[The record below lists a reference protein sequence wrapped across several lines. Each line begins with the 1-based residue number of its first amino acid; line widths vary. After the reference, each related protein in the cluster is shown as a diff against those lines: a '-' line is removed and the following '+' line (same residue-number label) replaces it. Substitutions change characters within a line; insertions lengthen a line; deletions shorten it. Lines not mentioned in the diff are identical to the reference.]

1 MGRSRTF
8 PTAATCATPVEHAQV
23 GPIIDTSGLMP
34 AGPVESAMSGPTFAS
49 EQEEAMSDLERKKL
63 LVELE
68 AEFRRAGTA
77 LAVAQADFEKAYTSM
92 WEYINANTDGPH
104 RVLMFAPDVTMH

>member
-1 MGRSRTF
+1 LVDSTHR
-8 PTAATCATPVEHAQV
+8 
-23 GPIIDTSGLMP
+23 GPIFH
-34 AGPVESAMSGPTFAS
+34 AN
-49 EQEEAMSDLERKKL
+49 QEEAMSDTERKRL

-104 RVLMFAPDVTMH
+104 RVLMFSPDVTMH